1 MTDKAKQ
8 ARKKALEKN
17 MRENESKTI
26 QIYRFIEKNPQTTLY
41 NMSTKL
47 SIPYASLSKI
57 VNELLEEKI
66 LEVEEKTEKGRL
78 KKLLT
83 VSSSKNLSKMLQE
96 EKESLTVEK
105 KDQLLQEIFNSGGE
119 DILAT
124 LREINKVDIVEE
136 DETGPPDTP
145 IKQETFSAIDVDVVM
160 DKSYND
166 VNPGVLEYIFSKDLL
181 PRISF
186 INFKEYFTKTERPDF
201 YAINNNKWMFFDVK
215 FTFEK
220 ELTHLLKMKLQNT
233 IQTIVVEHIQKNKET
248 VEEGEVEKV
257 LELLV

>member
-1 MTDKAKQ
+1 
-8 ARKKALEKN
+8 
-17 MRENESKTI
+17 
-26 QIYRFIEKNPQTTLY
+26 
-41 NMSTKL
+41 
-47 SIPYASLSKI
+47 
-57 VNELLEEKI
+57 
-66 LEVEEKTEKGRL
+66 
-78 KKLLT
+78 
-83 VSSSKNLSKMLQE
+83 MLN
-96 EKESLTVEK
+96 
-105 KDQLLQEIFNSGGE
+105 EIFASDEEN
-119 DILAT
+119 ILAT
-124 LREINKVDIVEE
+124 LKEINKKKLEGE
-136 DETGPPDTP
+136 DETGSPDTP
-145 IKQETFSAIDVDVVM
+145 IKKETLLAIDVDVVM